1 MLVDS
6 NLLLE
11 ESYAKPDTPATDVV
25 VALVICPLSL
35 NVITAVAEPTLA
47 PVTTLVSFAEAI
59 APVAIDA

>member
-1 MLVDS
+1 MIL

-35 NVITAVAEPTLA
+35 NVITGTAVAEPTLA